1 MERSGMVFVPRGV
14 ACRIEGAL
22 RSRRGNPYTPKQLA
36 RAANEILSRLSKVN
50 SGGLPSQGTSVV
62 AWRDALKPGS
72 EDEGRSLAAAHALLR
87 GPPSFAAASHA
98 LTRAFGIDPYLLT
111 HKGRLDPPL
120 ENFEEKSSNEE
131 TGVRVVRVLDWGAG
145 CGSGSMAAMDVLG
158 AAARRSDSASLPK
171 LELQLD
177 CVEPCDRLRQVGR
190 VVVPEAFWS
199 QRARRRRGQNAGH
212 YDLVLACFSLSELG
226 DDRRFNS
233 AVDDLWQMVR
243 PGGVLAVVEAGNP
256 SGFDSV
262 RRVRDRPWATNPSD
276 SRILAP
282 CPHWGGCPAAE
293 GEGEWWCHFAQP
305 WSAAEPIGSSLSGS
319 RGGGLAPAAHWANYA
334 RARRGSALALRR
346 SGGSGQGNHVEK
358 LSYLAV
364 QRRGGESP
372 LSALVG
378 GEAAADQ
385 EEEEEEEE
393 EGRASRRRVV
403 GSPRRR
409 GGHILL
415 RVCGAG
421 KEPSGEVVVPKSSGD
436 YAEVRQK
443 RWGDLV
449 HLVA

>member
-1 MERSGMVFVPRGV
+1 MWSDRSGMVFVPRGV

-36 RAANEILSRLSKVN
+36 RAANEVLSRLSKVN
-50 SGGLPSQGTSVV
+50 SG

-87 GPPSFAAASHA
+87 GPPSFAAACHA

-111 HKGRLDPPL
+111 HKGRLDPPP
-120 ENFEEKSSNEE
+120 ENVEEKSKESSNEE

-158 AAARRSDSASLPK
+158 AAARRSDSASWPK

-190 VVVPEAFWS
+190 AVVPEAFWS
-199 QRARRRRGQNAGH
+199 QRARRRRGQNAAY

-226 DDRRFNS
+226 DDRGFNA

-262 RRVRDRPWATNPSD
+262 RRVRDRPWATTPSD

-364 QRRGGESP
+364 QRRGGESA

-378 GEAAADQ
+378 G
-385 EEEEEEEE
+385 EEEEE

>member
-1 MERSGMVFVPRGV
+1 MWSDRSGMVFVPRGV

-62 AWRDALKPGS
+62 AWRDALKSGS

-131 TGVRVVRVLDWGAG
+131 SGVRVVRVLDWGAG

-226 DDRRFNS
+226 DDRRFNA

-378 GEAAADQ
+378 GEAAADR
-385 EEEEEEEE
+385 EEEEE